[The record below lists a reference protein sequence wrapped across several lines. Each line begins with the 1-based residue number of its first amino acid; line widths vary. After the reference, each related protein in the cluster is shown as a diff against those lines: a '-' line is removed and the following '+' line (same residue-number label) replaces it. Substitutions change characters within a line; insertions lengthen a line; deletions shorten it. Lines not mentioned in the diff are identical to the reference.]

1 MDPLTQASK
10 ARAELVQSV
19 QKSVVHIK
27 VEQKLVNV
35 MGPFQNQPRQ
45 EGSGSGAIVRS
56 DGYILTNHHV
66 VGEADKITVQLYD
79 GQELKARLI
88 GTDPATDISVI
99 KIEGTDM
106 PVLQMG
112 DSDNIL
118 VGESVIAIG
127 NPFGLSHTVTFG
139 IVSAKGRTGMGIA
152 EYEDFIQTDAAI
164 NPGNSGGPLVDL
176 EGKIVGV
183 NTAIFSRSGGYQ
195 GIGFAVPINMARRVM
210 NELIET
216 GQVSRGWLGVGIQD
230 MTPELAKAFGLDQAK
245 GSLVTGVMPGT
256 PAEKAGLQKGD
267 VILRLNGS
275 TIENSNG
282 LRNLVAEARADAKV
296 DLDLVRDKVP
306 MTLSVRLDERPKQTG
321 QADINSST
329 KSPSPELGFAVQ
341 ELTPEMAQR
350 LGYETIQSGIVITAV
365 KPDSPAFN
373 GGLRAGM
380 MIVEMNR
387 QSINSMADFQ
397 RAARD
402 ISTEDG
408 VLLLLSTPQGSQYLF
423 LQAD

>member
-1 MDPLTQASK
+1 
-10 ARAELVQSV
+10 
-19 QKSVVHIK
+19 
-27 VEQKLVNV
+27 
-35 MGPFQNQPRQ
+35 
-45 EGSGSGAIVRS
+45 
-56 DGYILTNHHV
+56 
-66 VGEADKITVQLYD
+66 
-79 GQELKARLI
+79 
-88 GTDPATDISVI
+88 
-99 KIEGTDM
+99 
-106 PVLQMG
+106 
-112 DSDNIL
+112 
-118 VGESVIAIG
+118 
-127 NPFGLSHTVTFG
+127 
-139 IVSAKGRTGMGIA
+139 MGIA

-267 VILRLNGS
+267 VILRLNGN

-296 DLDLVRDKVP
+296 DLDLVRNKVP
-306 MTLSVRLDERPKQTG
+306 MTLSVRLDERPKQPG
-321 QADINSST
+321 QADVNSST

-408 VLLLLSTPQGSQYLF
+408 VLLLVSTPQGSQYLF